1 MFVHNLIER
10 PFAAFVRQLVDSP
23 ARFWRHGVIYIIT
36 PALIFWWVMPE
47 LSYAWLAVS
56 SIGYFVARLVGGYAP
71 YRQQLIDEKFE
82 RMVKEL
88 KPPS

>member
-10 PFAAFVRQLVDSP
+10 PFAAFVRQLVEHPS
-23 ARFWRHGVIYIIT
+23 RFWRHGVIYIVA
-36 PALIFWWVMPE
+36 PALIFWWAIPE
-47 LSYAWLAVS
+47 LAIAWFAVG